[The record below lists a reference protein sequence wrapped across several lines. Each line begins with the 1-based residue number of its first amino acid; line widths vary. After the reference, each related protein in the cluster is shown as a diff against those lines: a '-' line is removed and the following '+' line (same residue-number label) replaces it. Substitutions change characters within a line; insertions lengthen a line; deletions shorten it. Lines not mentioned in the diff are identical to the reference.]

1 MIKHLIIAAFVSAG
15 AFLFGLVSVYFAMP
29 SVAPEVVAET
39 QQRLGPLAPFSP
51 AAGDSLLLPN
61 APFRTTPDSVLIA
74 QARAE
79 VENTLGQALQ
89 DSMQAQHDRLSEAE
103 TRADELRDQ
112 MEALREEIGALELK
126 RMQVV
131 SLSST
136 LTRLEE
142 DELSDIVR
150 QLDPGVLR
158 LLYESASGRK
168 RTRLLQAMSADQAAA
183 FVENVVV
190 APTSARDRANVAT
203 H

>member
-1 MIKHLIIAAFVSAG
+1 MIKNLLVAAFVSAG
-15 AFLFGLVSVYFAMP
+15 AFLFGLVSVYLAMP
-29 SVAPEVVAET
+29 SVAPDVVAET
-39 QQRLGPLAPFSP
+39 QQRVGPLSLFSP
-51 AAGDSLLLPN
+51 AAGDSLLLPG
-61 APFRTTPDSVLIA
+61 APYRTTPDSVLIA

-89 DSMQAQHDRLSEAE
+89 DSMQAQHDRLAEAE
-103 TRADELRDQ
+103 ARSGELHTRI
-112 MEALREEIGALELK
+112 EALREEIGALELK

-131 SLSST
+131 SLSTT

-142 DELSDIVR
+142 DELGDIVQ

-168 RTRLLQAMSADQAAA
+168 RTRLLQAMSPDQAAA

-190 APTSARDRANVAT
+190 APTSARDRPNVAAN
-203 H
+203 